1 MLLLD
6 LVEVLAVIDSEA
18 PSVPSDTR
26 PTVSTS
32 MCDRIHMIKP
42 KNALM
47 LKLHF
52 LHTIYHDFNMSQ
64 SILIFFRTSS

>member
-6 LVEVLAVIDSEA
+6 LVELFAVIDSEA
-18 PSVPSDTR
+18 PSVPSDTQS
-26 PTVSTS
+26 TVTTS
-32 MCDRIHMIKP
+32 ICDRIHTIKP

-47 LKLHF
+47 LKLNF
-52 LHTIYHDFNMSQ
+52 LHTIYRDFSMSQ